1 MERKQLC
8 SVLVAGLIALSGS
21 AALGPKLGAQASDPP
36 RPNVSIT
43 RMPALEESV
52 WPADFNQDGITDL
65 VAGRPNDQVV
75 VLFGIG
81 DGTFSAEQVI
91 ATGFSNPVPGDFN
104 EDGHIDVAVTSA
116 IIPGNGNGTF
126 GAPVPAG
133 IQTSPQSTQVADM
146 NGDGHPDLVASIEP
160 RVHIYAGN
168 GDFSFAAPVTTATI
182 VEPLSIA
189 VGDFNGDTRKDFAV
203 TESGLG
209 RVQVFLNQ
217 GGLAFAAS
225 TIPFGRPTL
234 GITSWDWNND
244 GILDLIVS
252 TAERRVSIVSA
263 FVSGFVHILLGNG
276 DGTFQA
282 ASTFPT
288 NPGPRTAVVGDF
300 NRDGVLDVATGNLS
314 QGASFS
320 CETINALWTSVSI
333 LPGLGNGGLGEPA
346 SFALGNSAD
355 SPDGP
360 FRIYQ
365 STHRVLNTS
374 DLNADGRTDLIA
386 SPGAVLLSTP
396 PAENRLP
403 VADAGPNRTFP
414 AFDLHKL
421 AGAAVDPDNDWLTF
435 RWTDQTGK
443 AISAGDDEPCISA
456 VNYPGVQ
463 TFTLTVSDGRGGVA
477 TDTVTHTF
485 GTSLPSGWSGSTI
498 GDAQGTAFFDGSTFT
513 VRGSGA
519 DIWGTVDAF
528 QYADTFI
535 DGDFEFTARVVS
547 VENVHQWTKA
557 GLMIREGLSASDRHA
572 FLFATPAGTHG
583 VAFQRRTTTG
593 GTTVHTSG
601 PFIDAPVWLRLR
613 REGDLITAFAGAS
626 GTGPWTT
633 IGTETLSGLASGV
646 RVGLAVTS
654 HVAGTLALATF
665 DGVSLQPFGATL
677 PAGWASADVGAVSLP
692 GSASSTDGTAFTVQA
707 SGADIW
713 GTSDQ
718 FHYVYRTLTG
728 DGTIIARVATLENSH
743 QWTKAGVMMRASL
756 APASAHASMFVTP
769 GGTNGLAYQRRIND
783 GDISVH
789 TSGGA
794 GAPPVWVALWRTG
807 NIIQAFRSDDGVNWV
822 WIGGDTFQMP
832 ETIYIGLAVTS
843 HDTGVVTTATF
854 DGVSVP

>member
-1 MERKQLC
+1 MVTRQL
-8 SVLVAGLIALSGS
+8 SSILAAVSIALIGT
-21 AALGPKLGAQASDPP
+21 AVLGPQLSAQSSAPP
-36 RPNVSIT
+36 RPNLSIN
-43 RMPALEESV
+43 RMPTLEENV

-65 VAGRPNDQVV
+65 VGGRPNDQVV
-75 VLFGIG
+75 VLLGNG

-104 EDGHIDVAVTSA
+104 EDGHVDVAVTSA
-116 IIPGNGNGTF
+116 IIPGNGDGTF

-133 IQTSPQSTQVADM
+133 IQTSPLSNQIADM
-146 NGDGHPDLVASIEP
+146 NGDGHLDLVAAIEP

-168 GDFSFAAPVTTATI
+168 GDLSFTAPVTLGPL

-217 GGLAFAAS
+217 GGLAFAV
-225 TIPFGRPTL
+225 TPIPFGQPTL

-252 TAERRVSIVSA
+252 TGERRISIVSA
-263 FVSGFVHILLGNG
+263 FVSGFVHILAGNG

-300 NRDGVLDVATGNLS
+300 NADGVLDVATGNLS

-333 LPGLGNGGLGEPA
+333 LPGLGDGRLGEPA

-355 SPDGP
+355 SPAGP
-360 FRIYQ
+360 FRIYA
-365 STHRVLNTS
+365 STHRLLNTS

-396 PAENRLP
+396 PSENRP
-403 VADAGPNRTFP
+403 PIADAGPNRTVPGFETR
-414 AFDLHKL
+414 KL

-435 RWTDQTGK
+435 RWTDQTGE
-443 AISAGDDEPCISA
+443 AVSPGDDEPCISG

-463 TFTLTVSDGRGGVA
+463 TFTLTVSDGRGGAV

-485 GTSLPSGWSGSTI
+485 GTSLPPAWSGSTI
-498 GDAQGTAFFDGSTFT
+498 GDAQGTASFDGSTFT
-513 VRGSGA
+513 IRGSGA

-535 DGDFEFTARVVS
+535 DGDFEFTARVAS

-557 GLMIREGLSASDRHA
+557 GLMIREGLSPSDRHA
-572 FLFATPAGTHG
+572 FVFATPAGMHG
-583 VAFQRRTTTG
+583 VNFQRRTATG
-593 GTTVHTSG
+593 GLSVHTSG
-601 PFIDAPVWLRLR
+601 PFVDAPVWLRLR
-613 REGDLITAFAGAS
+613 REGDLITAFAGESA
-626 GTGPWTT
+626 TGPWTT
-633 IGTETLSGLASGV
+633 IGTEMLAGLASGV

-665 DGVSLQPFGATL
+665 DGVSLEPFGATL
-677 PAGWASADVGAVSLP
+677 PSGWTSADVGAISLP
-692 GSASSTDGTAFTVQA
+692 GSASSTDGTAFTVRG

-713 GTSDQ
+713 GTSDA
-718 FHYVYRTLTG
+718 FHFTYRRLPDAG
-728 DGTIIARVATLENSH
+728 NAR
-743 QWTKAGVMMRASL
+743 
-756 APASAHASMFVTP
+756 
-769 GGTNGLAYQRRIND
+769 
-783 GDISVH
+783 
-789 TSGGA
+789 
-794 GAPPVWVALWRTG
+794 RTG
-807 NIIQAFRSDDGVNWV
+807 NGTGGRAPMVEGRRDDPPISRSRCGAS
-822 WIGGDTFQMP
+822 FP
-832 ETIYIGLAVTS
+832 AHERSERAC
-843 HDTGVVTTATF
+843 
-854 DGVSVP
+854 VSAPLERG